1 MKPGIREKLQV
12 LKVHPLIFLFLVQ
25 FFLILCALTIL
36 LFIRN
41 RKLAT
46 RESTTRAESQRFE
59 AEIRKREGSVKVE
72 NDDVSKWKAMVNDMQ
87 NKFEAMRSTNIKL
100 KELIERLIP
109 EADRSKEYEEL
120 LSGIEITNKELDTCV
135 GTLENKNKELETR
148 AESIEREAEGLAELL
163 QKSVRKEELDMVLS
177 QKEELELKVE
187 ELEKE
192 LENKTNECDTLT
204 KQFEWL
210 KKEYNSL
217 YREDEE
223 EAQAS
228 S

>member
-1 MKPGIREKLQV
+1 VTREKLQV
-12 LKVHPLIFLFLVQ
+12 LKIHPLIFLFLVQ

-36 LFIRN
+36 LFVRN
-41 RKLAT
+41 RKLAAK
-46 RESTTRAESQRFE
+46 ESTTREESQRFE

-72 NDDVSKWKAMVNDMQ
+72 NNEVSKWKAMVDDMQ
-87 NKFEAMRSTNIKL
+87 NRFEAVRSTNAKL
-100 KELIERLIP
+100 KESIAQLIP

-120 LSGIEITNKELDTCV
+120 LSDIEMTNKELDTCL

-148 AESIEREAEGLAELL
+148 AESIGREAEGLAELL

-177 QKEELELKVE
+177 QKEELERKIE

-192 LENKTNECDTLT
+192 LESKSNECDTLT

-210 KKEYNSL
+210 KKEYNAL